1 MRNEMK
7 VICVDLD
14 GTLCSGECW
23 TPKQCQEAE
32 SIKENIEKLR
42 KIADKHI
49 IIIYTARS
57 DKLMSAT
64 FAWLHRNGIPFRAVS
79 NNKVGADLYIDDK
92 SINPQKRRWV

>member
-1 MRNEMK
+1 MRDTMK
-7 VICVDLD
+7 VVCVDLD
-14 GTLCSGECW
+14 KTLCVGECW